1 MKAQEP
7 VKQCRSCRTVKEL
20 DAFDTSKDGA
30 QGRAARCKECRREYN
45 RAAYYR
51 TRDGAPGLRPPRPRG
66 QPKACRDCGE
76 VQEPEAFYRSAR
88 SADGRSSYCKPCHGV
103 RVKASKDKKGG
114 SRDYHLRLR
123 YGITA
128 AEADAMREAQGG
140 LCALCRERSAEHVDH
155 DHLTGKVRG
164 MLCSCCNQGLGNFRD
179 REDVMRAAIAYLQAH
194 SWQKRRI
201 EVGVYALV
209 PPAERDEGPAARP

>member
-1 MKAQEP
+1 MK
-7 VKQCRSCRTVKEL
+7 VCRDCRREL
-20 DAFDTSKDGA
+20 PLTDFSPSKKNRDGRTSYCRPCLRVRDARY
-30 QGRAARCKECRREYN
+30 RAAR
-45 RAAYYR
+45 AASDGR
-51 TRDGAPGLRPPRPRG
+51 TVRPRPVLPDGYARC
-66 QPKACRDCGE
+66 PSCDSVK
-76 VQEPEAFYRSAR
+76 PRSDFGTR
-88 SADGRSSYCKPCHGV
+88 SGGRSGRVSYCYACFNRIKEESRQ
-103 RVKASKDKKGG
+103 RVHGG
-114 SRDYHLRLR
+114 SRNYHLRRR

-140 LCALCRERSAEHVDH
+140 LCALCRERPAEHVDH

-179 REDVMRAAIAYLQAH
+179 RADVMRAAIAYLQAH

-209 PPAERDEGPAARP
+209 PPAEPDEGRTARA

>member
-1 MKAQEP
+1 VEP
-7 VKQCRSCRTVKEL
+7 LVKECLHCKSVKGL
-20 DAFDTSKDGA
+20 DEFDRSKDGA
-30 QGRAARCKECRREYN
+30 AGRASRCKVCRRAYN
-45 RAAYYR
+45 RAAYER
-51 TRDGAPGLRPPRPRG
+51 SRDGLPGLRPPRPQG

-76 VQEPEAFYRSAR
+76 VKAPDAFFRSAR
-88 SADGRSSYCKPCHGV
+88 AADGRGSYCKPCHGL

-128 AEADAMREAQGG
+128 AEVDTMKEAQGG
-140 LCALCRERSAEHVDH
+140 LCALCRERPAQHVDH

-164 MLCSCCNQGLGNFRD
+164 VLCSCCNQGLGNVRD
-179 REDVMRAAIAYLQAH
+179 RADVMRAAIGYLETH

-201 EVGVYALV
+201 APGVYALH
-209 PPAERDEGPAARP
+209 PPRN